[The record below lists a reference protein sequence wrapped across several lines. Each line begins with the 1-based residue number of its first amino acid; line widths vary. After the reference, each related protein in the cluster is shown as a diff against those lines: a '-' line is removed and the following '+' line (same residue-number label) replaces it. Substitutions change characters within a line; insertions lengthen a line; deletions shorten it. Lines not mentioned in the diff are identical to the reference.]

1 MKKHPPLKDPRLARR
16 ADSFTLVE
24 VVIAMAI
31 MTVTLVPLMGLMT
44 GGLVEVGTNIDNN
57 QAVNIC
63 QQVVTA
69 AQQGSF
75 HALATNSAV
84 GGPPTGI
91 PPVSSPAP
99 TPILSYF
106 TAEGDVVATAGKAN
120 IVYTASVTYTTNAVT
135 SPTPPLITMVVQV
148 QKTPAGHA
156 NNNAPIATFVETISC
171 QDCSGYIGTTTYD

>member
-1 MKKHPPLKDPRLARR
+1 MNHLSFKARR
-16 ADSFTLVE
+16 FGRKADSFTLVE

-44 GGLVEVGTNIDNN
+44 GGLVEVGSNIDNN

-75 HALATNSAV
+75 HTLATNAV
-84 GGPPTGI
+84 IGVTPTVI
-91 PPVSSPAP
+91 TP
-99 TPILSYF
+99 TPTPAGTPVLSYF
-106 TAEGDVVATAGKAN
+106 TAEADPVLTSSGAN
-120 IVYTASVTYTTNAVT
+120 IAYTASVIYTTNAVT

-148 QKTPAGHA
+148 KKTPGGHP
-156 NNNAPIATFVETISC
+156 NNNAPVATFVETISC
-171 QDCSGYIGTTTYD
+171 QDSSGYIGTTTYD